1 MVLPILLVDL
11 KEPVVARVSHVVL
24 LEGFA
29 LAPERVGQE
38 LREQD
43 VLVPNRSLQ
52 ADHEVKVLA
61 VPALICVTSCDKYS
75 MEMP

>member
-1 MVLPILLVDL
+1 MVASVLLVDL
-11 KEPVVARVSHVVL
+11 EKLVVARVGHVVL

-29 LAPERVGQE
+29 LAAKRVGQE

-61 VPALICVTSCDKYS
+61 VPRAHLRHVLRQV
-75 MEMP
+75 